1 MQTHVPVL
9 LKETIDSLNIQEGN
23 IVVDA
28 TLGGAGHA
36 EEIVK
41 QLSSGIFVGV
51 DQDLTALDRSRCH
64 LTNIPEKVKTY
75 FVEGNFKDIEK
86 ILESKNLK
94 KVDRVLADLGWGS
107 HHIDSGRGFS
117 FMNEDQLNM
126 CYSIKE
132 DGCQFIAD
140 YVVNDFDEDNLYK
153 IIYYYGEERWAKRIT
168 KFIVDA
174 RKKKRIENSKELAEI
189 ISKAV
194 PRKLHPRSIHVAT
207 KTFQAIRI
215 TVNNEIDNLEQFLNI
230 IKTLITPNGRITII
244 TFHSIESRIVKNT
257 FREWEKQNLGKRY
270 NKKAIKATMEE
281 ITKNPRSRS
290 AILRSF
296 IFNNL

>member
-1 MQTHVPVL
+1 MQVHVPVL
-9 LKETIDSLNIQEGN
+9 LKETIDSLNIEEGN

-28 TLGGAGHA
+28 TLGCAGHA
-36 EEIVK
+36 NEIIK
-41 QLSSGIFVGV
+41 QLRSGIFVGV
-51 DQDLTALDRSRCH
+51 DQDLTVLDRSRRH
-64 LTNIPEKVKTY
+64 LTNIPEKVEAH
-75 FVEGNFKDIEK
+75 FVEGNFKDIED
-86 ILESKNLK
+86 ILESKKLK
-94 KVDRVLADLGWGS
+94 KVDRVLVDLGWGS

-132 DGCQFIAD
+132 DGCQFTAD
-140 YVVNDFDEDNLYK
+140 YVVNDFDEENLYQV
-153 IIYYYGEERWAKRIT
+153 IHYYGEERWAKRIT

-174 RKKKRIENSKELAEI
+174 RKKKRIENSKELASI

-194 PRKLHPRSIHVAT
+194 PRKLQPRSIHVAT

-215 TVNNEIDNLEQFLNI
+215 TVNNEIDNLKQFLNT

-244 TFHSIESRIVKNT
+244 TFHSIEDRIVKNT
-257 FREWEKQNLGKRY
+257 FREWEELNLGKRY
-270 NKKAIKATMEE
+270 NKKSIKATMEE
-281 ITKNPRSRS
+281 IIKNPRSRS
-290 AILRSF
+290 AILRTF